1 MSENEGA
8 IGEML
13 VHICLRRDW
22 EQAVQVGLY
31 RTDSLDE
38 IGFIHLS
45 RPEQVQGVA
54 EHYYAGVR
62 GLVLLWIEPQ
72 KLSAEIRWEQ
82 SDGQIFPH
90 LYGPL
95 NVEAV
100 KMVQEFK
107 PDIPPEGS

>member
-1 MSENEGA
+1 MSEKERVM
-8 IGEML
+8 GEML

-22 EQAVQVGLY
+22 ERAVQTGLY
-31 RTDSLDE
+31 RADSLDE

-45 RPEQVQGVA
+45 HPEQVQGVA
-54 EHYYAGVR
+54 ERFYAGVQ
-62 GLVLLWIEPQ
+62 GLVLLWIDPK

-95 NVEAV
+95 NLEAV
-100 KMVQEFK
+100 QIVQEF
-107 PDIPPEGS
+107 PPET